1 MPKTY
6 KELHVEKAK
15 LERNETLATVRQ
27 TLQLIRICAD
37 HSTNFE
43 EFVAL
48 LNDSITKIEEKM
60 EE

>member
-6 KELHVEKAK
+6 RELHVEKAK
-15 LERNETLATVRQ
+15 IERNETLATVRQ
-27 TLQLIRICAD
+27 TLQLIRICAN

>member
-6 KELHVEKAK
+6 RELHAEKAK
-15 LERNETLATVRQ
+15 IERNETLATVRQ
-27 TLQLIRICAD
+27 TLQLIRICAN

>member
-27 TLQLIRICAD
+27 TLQLIKICAS
-37 HSTNFE
+37 HSINFE